1 MKFKK
6 YLFLFMASI
15 IAFSC
20 FGTLTVHAEKYTG
33 QAIWPSEY
41 ISNIYIKKA
50 RADGYTKY
58 QQARFIRRSEDNKF
72 VYCIQP
78 YTDID
83 NNNVYNIA
91 RSDWWTVANL
101 TKEQWREASLLAY
114 YGYGYGNH
122 TDHKWYA
129 ITQVMI
135 WRVVEPT
142 SDIYFTDTLNG
153 NRISQFESEMAE
165 LQSLVNNHSVK
176 PNISI
181 PNDTVT
187 IGNEIVVTDSNGVL
201 DNFSVAS
208 SNNLQV
214 SKNGNNLVIKGLN
227 VGEGTI
233 TFSKSTDKYDSY
245 PVLYYVDGSQNVFR
259 VGNYDPIKITLNVR
273 IIGGKLTLHKVDRD
287 SGDSVPSGEGELSNA
302 VYGIYD
308 MADNLI
314 TKVTTDSNGYVVS
327 EVLPYF
333 SQYKLKELSSSKG
346 YELDGKTYT
355 FEITAENLY
364 PEITVYEQIIKRPI
378 QIHKYI
384 ANGETGNLVPEKNVL
399 FEFYNNK
406 NEKVVSVNTDSDG
419 LATLNLPYGT
429 YTGKQ
434 ITVED
439 GLEKINDFTVTI
451 NEQSPEI
458 INLSFSNAP
467 ITAKLKLIKID
478 SESGKTIPFAGV
490 KFKIK
495 NDDTGEYVCQNITYP
510 ERQEICEYETTSEGE
525 FITPYPLIS
534 SNYSI
539 EELTSPTGYLLS
551 DDSIQLRI
559 DGDSVFID
567 DSIYGKYVQV
577 EFANDKIKGEIKIIK
592 KGEHFLVEDG
602 SYTFNEVDLEG
613 IEFSLYADEDIT
625 TLDGVNHYKKGDLV
639 GKVTTSSKGEA
650 TFEDLYLGKYIVKE
664 TSTLDNFILDETE
677 HSIELKEV
685 DNKTAIVKHD
695 IKLKNYLKK
704 GTLEFTKTDLVNGE
718 VIPNVLINIY
728 TKDNQLI
735 YSGKTD
741 SEGKITITD
750 LPVNRYYITER
761 ESVTGYLLSDEKVYF
776 EIKENNEIVK
786 AEMTN
791 KPITGTLEFTKVD
804 FSTNEPIPNTLIEI
818 YSVDD
823 EENPIFSGKTDENGM
838 IIIEELRYGKYF
850 ILEKETASSDYIL
863 NTERMYFDILEDGE
877 IVKATMVNEK
887 VPVEVPS
894 TGATDYNIAEVIGSF
909 LILAGL
915 GMGLYVI
922 KKKKNK

>member
-1 MKFKK
+1 MKTKK
-6 YLFLFMASI
+6 YLFIFIVSVLV
-15 IAFSC
+15 FSC
-20 FGTLTVHAEKYTG
+20 FGVLMVHAEKYTG

-50 RADGYTKY
+50 RSDGYVKY

-78 YTDID
+78 YTDI
-83 NNNVYNIA
+83 NNNNIYNVA

-153 NRISQFESEMAE
+153 SRISKFESEIAE
-165 LQSLVNNHSVK
+165 LQSLVDNHSVQ

-181 PNDTVT
+181 PNNTITLGNPITVT
-187 IGNEIVVTDSNGVL
+187 DTNGVL
-201 DNFSVAS
+201 GNFSVS
-208 SNNLQV
+208 GSNNIEV
-214 SKNGNNLVIKGLN
+214 TKNGNNLIIKGLN
-227 VGEGTI
+227 VGQETI

-259 VGNYDPIKITLNVR
+259 VGNYDPIKVSVNFN
-273 IIGGKLTLHKVDRD
+273 IIGGKLKLHKVDRD
-287 SGDSVPSGEGELSNA
+287 SGDPIPSGEGELSNA

-308 MADNLI
+308 MSDNLI
-314 TKVTTDSNGYVVS
+314 TKVTTNSEGYVES
-327 EVLPYF
+327 DYLPYL
-333 SQYKLKELSSSKG
+333 SKYKLKELSSSKG

-355 FEITAENLY
+355 FEVTMDNLY
-364 PEITVYEQIIKRPI
+364 PELTVYEQIIKRPI
-378 QIHKYI
+378 RIHKYI
-384 ANGETGNLVPEKNVL
+384 AKGETGNLTPEKDVV

-406 NEKVVSVNTDSDG
+406 GDKVATVKTDADG
-419 LATLNLPYGT
+419 FATLNLPYGT

-434 ITVED
+434 KTVEE
-439 GLEKINDFTVTI
+439 GLEKIDDFTVTI
-451 NEQSPEI
+451 NDKSPEI

-467 ITAKLKLIKID
+467 ITAKLKLIKVD

-495 NDDTGEYVCQNITYP
+495 NDNTGEYICQNITYP
-510 ERQEICEYETTSEGE
+510 EKQEICEYETTETGE
-525 FITPYPLIS
+525 FITPYPLVS
-534 SNYSI
+534 SSYSI

-551 DDSIQLRI
+551 KDPIQLRI
-559 DGDSVFID
+559 DGDSVFVD
-567 DSIYGKYVQV
+567 DNVYGKYIQV
-577 EFANDKIKGEIKIIK
+577 DFPNTQIKGEIKVIK
-592 KGEHFLVEDG
+592 KGEHFQVKDG
-602 SYTFNEVDLEG
+602 TYFYDDISLEG
-613 IEFSLYADEDIT
+613 IEFSLYASEDIT

-639 GKVTTSSKGEA
+639 GKAKSNSKGVA
-650 TFEDLYLGKYIVKE
+650 TFSNLYLGKYIVKE
-664 TSTLDNFILDETE
+664 TSTLDSFILDETE
-677 HSIELKEV
+677 HEVEVKEK
-685 DNKTAIVKHD
+685 DNKTPTVTYE

-704 GTLEFTKTDLVNGE
+704 GTVEFTKTDLVNGE
-718 VIPNVLINIY
+718 AIPNVIISIY
-728 TKDNQLI
+728 TEDDQLI
-735 YSGKTD
+735 FTGKTD
-741 SEGKITITD
+741 SQGKIKITD
-750 LPVNRYYITER
+750 LPVNRYYIKEQ

-791 KPITGTLEFTKVD
+791 KPIMGTLELTKID
-804 FSTNEPIPNTLIEI
+804 LSTGEPIPNTLIEV
-818 YSVDD
+818 YSIDD
-823 EENPIFSGKTDENGM
+823 EVNPIFSGKTDEVGLLRVEN
-838 IIIEELRYGKYF
+838 LRYGKYF
-850 ILEKETASSDYIL
+850 IVEKETASPDYIL
-863 NTERMYFDILEDGE
+863 NTERMYFEILEDGE

-894 TGATDYNIAEVIGSF
+894 TGATDYHVAEVIGGL
-909 LILAGL
+909 LIFIGL
-915 GMGLYVI
+915 GYGLYVI

>member
-6 YLFLFMASI
+6 YLFILIACV

-20 FGTLTVHAEKYTG
+20 FGTITVHAEKYTG

-41 ISNIYIKKA
+41 ISDIYIKKVKP
-50 RADGYTKY
+50 DGSGKY

-78 YTDID
+78 YVNID

-101 TKEQWREASLLAY
+101 SKEQWKEASLLAY

-122 TDHKWYA
+122 TEQKWYV

-135 WRVVEPT
+135 WRVVEPD

-153 NRISQFESEMAE
+153 NRISKFESEMAE
-165 LQSLVNNHSVK
+165 LQSLVDNHSIQ

-181 PNDTVT
+181 PNNTITLGNPITVT
-187 IGNEIVVTDSNGVL
+187 DTNGVL
-201 DNFSVAS
+201 NNYSVAG
-208 SNNLQV
+208 SNNIQV
-214 SKNGNNLVIKGLN
+214 TKSGNNLVIKALN
-227 VGEGTI
+227 VGDGTI
-233 TFSKSTDKYDSY
+233 TFTKSTDKYESD

-259 VGNYDPIKITLNVR
+259 VGNYDPIKVSLNFK
-273 IIGGKLTLHKVDRD
+273 IIGGKLKLHKVDRD
-287 SGDSVPSGEGELSNA
+287 SGDPIPSGEGELSNA
-302 VYGIYD
+302 IYGIYD
-308 MADNLI
+308 MSDNLI
-314 TKVTTDSNGYVVS
+314 TRVTTNSDGYVES
-327 EVLPYF
+327 DYLPYL

-364 PEITVYEQIIKRPI
+364 PEVTVYEQIIKRPI

-384 ANGETGNLVPEKNVL
+384 ANGETGNLKPEKNVL

-406 NEKVVSVNTDSDG
+406 NEKVASVKTDSDG
-419 LATLNLPYGT
+419 LATLNLSYGT

-434 ITVED
+434 VTVED

-451 NEQSPEI
+451 NEKSPEI

-478 SESGKTIPFAGV
+478 SESGNTIPFAGV

-510 ERQEICEYETTSEGE
+510 ERKEICEYETTETGE
-525 FITPYPLIS
+525 FITPYPLVS

-551 DDSIQLRI
+551 DESIQLRI
-559 DGDSVFID
+559 DGDSVFFD

-577 EFANDKIKGEIKIIK
+577 DFPNDQIKGEIKVIK
-592 KGEHFLVEDG
+592 KGEDFQIKDG
-602 SYTFNEVDLEG
+602 TYFYNDISLES
-613 IEFSLYADEDIT
+613 IEFSLYADENIT
-625 TLDGVNHYKKGDLV
+625 TLDGVNHYKKGDLIK
-639 GKVTTSSKGEA
+639 KVKSNSNGEA
-650 TFEDLYLGKYIVKE
+650 IFDNLYLGHYIVKE
-664 TSTLDNFILDETE
+664 TATLDSFILDEAE
-677 HSIELKEV
+677 HKIEIKEK
-685 DNKTAIVKHD
+685 DNKTPIVKYD
-695 IKLKNYLKK
+695 LKLKNYLKK

-718 VIPNVLINIY
+718 VIPNVIISIF
-728 TKDNQLI
+728 TEDDQLI
-735 YSGKTD
+735 FTGKTD
-741 SEGKITITD
+741 SEGKIKITD
-750 LPVNRYYITER
+750 LPVNRYYITEQ
-761 ESVTGYLLSDEKVYF
+761 ESVTGYLLSDERLYF

-791 KPITGTLEFTKVD
+791 KPITGTLELTKID
-804 FSTNEPIPNTLIEI
+804 LSTSELIPNTLLEV

-823 EENPIFSGKTDENGM
+823 EETPVFSGRTDEAGLLIVEN
-838 IIIEELRYGKYF
+838 LRYGKYF
-850 ILEKETASSDYIL
+850 ILEKETASPDYIL
-863 NTERMYFDILEDGE
+863 NTERMYFEILEDGE

-887 VPVEVPS
+887 VPIEVPS
-894 TGATDYNIAEVIGSF
+894 TGAVDYHIAEVIGSL
-909 LILAGL
+909 LILTGL
-915 GMGLYVI
+915 GFGLYVI